1 MSELKKISSNFN
13 GQTPSTGK
21 EVEDAFNDNVDQ
33 ISEKFESI
41 DQSIQELSENI
52 PGYSTEISLT
62 SGIRYTIINGVKI
75 EL

>member
-1 MSELKKISSNFN
+1 MSELKKISSSFN

-21 EVEDAFNDNVDQ
+21 EVEDAFNENVDQ

-41 DQSIQELSENI
+41 DQSIKELSENI